1 MLDPDRCWHAVCQRD
16 VSQTDAFVFAVSS
29 TGIYCRPDCPARR
42 PLRSNVSFFADAAAA
57 SAAGF
62 RPCRR
67 CAPHGPSPAQQMDA
81 LVSAAVQLLDS
92 AEPLSLS
99 QLAVRIGLSASHLVR
114 AFKQRT
120 GLTPHAWQRARRRER
135 AEQLLPAASSVLAAS
150 LASGLP
156 DTRALHHAQQALAPH
171 QLRQQAAG
179 ETLRYA
185 IAPCALGQVLLA
197 ASSGGVCAVLFA
209 DTRQAL
215 ESELQQRFAAAQ
227 LILDEEHLA
236 PWLEQLL
243 KQIAEPARAA
253 QLPLDM
259 RGTVFQ
265 QQIWQQLRLIPSG
278 ETRTYAQLAATVGS
292 HPRAV
297 ARACASNPLGLI
309 VPCHRVIASNGS
321 LSGYRW
327 GIARKQQLLAQEQQ
341 AKTAAREE

>member
-1 MLDPDRCWHAVCQRD
+1 MLDPEQCWQAVCNRSAQH
-16 VSQTDAFVFAVSS
+16 SEAFVFAVRS

-42 PLRSNVSFFADAAAA
+42 PLRANVSFYTDASAA

-67 CAPHGPSPAQQMDA
+67 CAPHGPSPAQQLDA
-81 LVSAAVQLLDS
+81 LVSAAVQLLS
-92 AEPLSLS
+92 GEQALSLS
-99 QLAVRIGLSASHLVR
+99 QLAARIGISASHLVR

-120 GLTPHAWQRARRRER
+120 GLTPHAWQRALRLER
-135 AEQLLPAASSVLAAS
+135 AEQLLPTASSVLAAS
-150 LASGLP
+150 LAGGLN
-156 DTRALHHAQQALAPH
+156 DSRALHHAQQALAPH
-171 QLRQQAAG
+171 KRRQQAAG

-185 IAPCALGQVLLA
+185 IAPCGLGQVLLA
-197 ASSGGVCAVLFA
+197 TSGAGVCAVLFA
-209 DTRQAL
+209 DTSAQL
-215 ESELQQRFAAAQ
+215 EAELQQRFAAAK
-227 LILDEEHLA
+227 LVNDEEHLA
-236 PWLEQLL
+236 PWLAQLIA
-243 KQIAEPARAA
+243 QIAEPARAA

-265 QQIWQQLRLIPSG
+265 QQIWQQLRQIPSG
-278 ETRTYAQLAATVGS
+278 ETRTYTQLAAAVGS

-327 GIARKQQLLAQEQQ
+327 GIERKQQLLAEERQARANALEQ
-341 AKTAAREE
+341 

>member
-1 MLDPDRCWHAVCQRD
+1 MLDPEQCWQAVCNR
-16 VSQTDAFVFAVSS
+16 SAPHSDAFVFAVRS

-42 PLRSNVSFFADAAAA
+42 PLRANVSFYADAAAA
-57 SAAGF
+57 DAAGF

-67 CAPHGPSPAQQMDA
+67 CSPHGPSPAQQLDA
-81 LVSAAVQLLDS
+81 LVSATAQLLS
-92 AEPLSLS
+92 SEHSLSLS
-99 QLAVRIGLSASHLVR
+99 QLAQRIGISASHLVR

-120 GLTPHAWQRARRRER
+120 GLTPHAWQRTQRLER

-150 LASGLP
+150 LASGLI
-156 DTRALHHAQQALAPH
+156 DSRALHHAQQALAPH
-171 QLRQQAAG
+171 KRRQQAAG
-179 ETLRYA
+179 ESLRYA
-185 IAPCALGQVLLA
+185 IAPCALGQVLVA
-197 ASSGGVCAVLFA
+197 ASAGGVCAVLFA
-209 DTRQAL
+209 DTPAQL
-215 ESELQQRFAAAQ
+215 EAQLQQRFAAAQ
-227 LILDEEHLA
+227 LVNDAEHLA

-243 KQIAEPARAA
+243 GQIAEPSRAA

-265 QQIWQQLRLIPSG
+265 QQIWQQLRQIPSG
-278 ETRTYAQLAATVGS
+278 ETRTYAQLASEVSS

-327 GIARKQQLLAQEQQ
+327 GIERKQQLLAEERQ
-341 AKTAAREE
+341 ARVRKLES